1 MGTGI
6 GGAVIINNSLLDCG
20 DLPGCEFGHMIIEKN
35 GKQCNCG
42 KKGCFEKYAS
52 MKALKTNL
60 REALGVGEEVSG
72 KELFEIIRN
81 NAFLGETVVQE
92 FIENLSIGIANLI
105 NIFEPEAVGIGG
117 SFVYFEEVLLDR
129 LKNELLKDNVLFN
142 KRDDIIVK
150 TAIFRNDAGII
161 GATI

>member
-1 MGTGI
+1 MYKRQAENTYGSLKNYNRSVFLTLGTGI
-6 GGAVIINNSLLDCG
+6 GGAVIINNNLLDCG

-60 REALGVGEEVSG
+60 REVLGVGEEVSG

-81 NAFLGETVVQE
+81 NVFGDGEKNIRGRLGTDQKS
-92 FIENLSIGIANLI
+92 FIHGRFWSVPKRLFPKLFWPVPKSFISIKFCKFHKLN
-105 NIFEPEAVGIGG
+105 
-117 SFVYFEEVLLDR
+117 
-129 LKNELLKDNVLFN
+129 
-142 KRDDIIVK
+142 
-150 TAIFRNDAGII
+150 
-161 GATI
+161 